1 MKLRLFG
8 LLLAVVG
15 LCHAQTPAPPAP
27 SPATVP
33 AGEAAADATGDAPA
47 GELARLAT
55 MMLGKNG
62 GNQLFYLPTRDVPAT
77 PARWGADYEEVNF
90 NSADGTELHG
100 WFMPARGGSAKGT
113 VVFSHGNAGSI
124 GHHLSFVMW
133 LVEARFN
140 VMLYDY
146 RGFGKSAGN
155 VDRRGMLDDVT
166 AAFEYIANRA
176 DVDASRLVS
185 MGHSLGGAK
194 SITALAERP
203 VRGLRAVII
212 DGAFASYQSMAR
224 VFAGQLGANLVTDEW
239 APKDFVDRLAPVP
252 LLVVH
257 GSDDEV
263 VPFSQGKLLFD
274 NANEPKTLFEVKDG
288 RHGDALA
295 RDQGAYRRKL
305 IAWLDKI
312 LEG

>member
-1 MKLRLFG
+1 MNVRLFG
-8 LLLAVVG
+8 LLLAMG
-15 LCHAQTPAPPAP
+15 GFCPAETPAAAPPPAAAVAD
-27 SPATVP
+27 SQ
-33 AGEAAADATGDAPA
+33 AGGGD
-47 GELARLAT
+47 LARLAA

-77 PARWGADYEEVNF
+77 PAKWGADYEEVRF
-90 NSADGTELHG
+90 NSADGTDLHG
-100 WFMPARGGSAKGT
+100 WFMPARGGKAKGT
-113 VVFSHGNAGSI
+113 IVFSHGNAGSI
-124 GHHLSFVMW
+124 GHHLGFVMW
-133 LVEARFN
+133 LVEANFN

-146 RGFGKSAGN
+146 RGFGKSAGT
-155 VDRRGMLDDVT
+155 VDRRGMLDDVK
-166 AAFEYIANRA
+166 AAFDYVTKRD
-176 DVDASRLVS
+176 DVDPERLVS

-194 SITALAERP
+194 SITALAEAP

-212 DGAFASYQSMAR
+212 DGAFASYQTMAR
-224 VFAGQLGANLVTDEW
+224 VFAGQLGAGLVTDEW

-263 VPFSQGKLLFD
+263 VPFSQGKILYD
-274 NANEPKTLFEVKDG
+274 NANPPKTLFEVKNG

-305 IAWLDKI
+305 IEWLDEV
-312 LEG
+312 LGS

>member
-1 MKLRLFG
+1 MNVRVFG
-8 LLLAVVG
+8 IMLAMG
-15 LCHAQTPAPPAP
+15 GFSPAETPAAAPPPPAAVTD
-27 SPATVP
+27 SQ
-33 AGEAAADATGDAPA
+33 AGS

-77 PARWGADYEEVNF
+77 PAKWGADYEEVRF
-90 NSADGTELHG
+90 NSADGTDLHG
-100 WFMPARGGSAKGT
+100 WFMPARGGMAKGT
-113 VVFSHGNAGSI
+113 IVFSHGNAGSI
-124 GHHLSFVMW
+124 GHHLGFVMW
-133 LVEARFN
+133 LVEANFN

-146 RGFGKSAGN
+146 RGFGKSAGT
-155 VDRRGMLDDVT
+155 VDRRGMLDDVK
-166 AAFEYIANRA
+166 AAFDYVAKRD
-176 DVDASRLVS
+176 DVDPERLVS

-194 SITALAERP
+194 SITALAEGP

-212 DGAFASYQSMAR
+212 DGAFASYQAMAR
-224 VFAGQLGANLVTDEW
+224 VFAGQLGAGLVTDEW
-239 APKDFVDRLAPVP
+239 APKDFVNRLAPVP

-263 VPFSQGKLLFD
+263 VPFSQGKMLYD
-274 NANEPKTLFEVKDG
+274 NASPPKTLFEVKNG

-305 IAWLDKI
+305 IEWLDEV
-312 LEG
+312 LGS